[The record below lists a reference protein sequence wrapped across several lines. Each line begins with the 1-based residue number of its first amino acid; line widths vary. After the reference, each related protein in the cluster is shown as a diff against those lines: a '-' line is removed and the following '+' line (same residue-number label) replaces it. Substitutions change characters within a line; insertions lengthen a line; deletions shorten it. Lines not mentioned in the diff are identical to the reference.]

1 MKKNYFFYLWADAEK
16 QIGLGHFNRLR
27 FISEQL
33 KNKKINFKFI
43 TKSNQLS
50 KNLIKTDVIFLKKNI
65 KYFVEKMKLPLILK
79 ESKKK
84 IKIIFIDSYFINKK
98 FINKL
103 KKMNY
108 KIVYFNDFKKDIN
121 ANLNIYLGSNI
132 KNKKY
137 LSGFNYIP
145 LAKEYSKA
153 SINSLN
159 KKTVLITFGAV
170 DHYHLSLRLVK
181 ILSQYNIKIIVVIG
195 QYYNSNIYKYL
206 LKKKI
211 RNIKIVY
218 QPKNLF
224 KFLKQADSV
233 ICAGGFTVFES
244 LSLGIPTLCLE
255 LWKNQSAN
263 LVELKQKKL
272 IKYIN
277 YNVKKSLSLEKD
289 HLDVLFNK
297 EYRSYISKKTKKIIS
312 GKGTL
317 NILKETTKRL
327 I

>member
-1 MKKNYFFYLWADAEK
+1 
-16 QIGLGHFNRLR
+16 
-27 FISEQL
+27 
-33 KNKKINFKFI
+33 
-43 TKSNQLS
+43 
-50 KNLIKTDVIFLKKNI
+50 
-65 KYFVEKMKLPLILK
+65 
-79 ESKKK
+79 
-84 IKIIFIDSYFINKK
+84 
-98 FINKL
+98 
-103 KKMNY
+103 MNY